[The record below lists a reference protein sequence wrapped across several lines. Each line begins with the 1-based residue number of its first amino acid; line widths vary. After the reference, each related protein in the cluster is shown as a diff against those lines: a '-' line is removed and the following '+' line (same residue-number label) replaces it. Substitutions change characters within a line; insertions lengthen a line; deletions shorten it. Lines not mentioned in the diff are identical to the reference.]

1 MTKTLLALGF
11 GYSANAVAIH
21 AMARGWRVVGTTRST
36 EKADRLREAGVEA
49 LLFEGTAHSSALADA
64 VKAADA
70 IVVSIAPDGDGDP
83 VLCHHAKDLR
93 PGTWVGYLSTVGV
106 YGDHGGA
113 WVDETTPPKP
123 TSQRSIWRL
132 RAEREWTEI
141 AARLG
146 FPCDIFRLAGIYGP
160 GRNQFGKLKRG
171 EARALVKPGQVF
183 NRIHVTDIATAVWAG
198 LNGPGPLGETRLFN
212 VSDDEPAPPQEA
224 LWYAADIAGL
234 PRPDPIDFETADL
247 SPMARSFYG
256 ECKRVR
262 NDRLKQAF
270 GFDFRFPTYR
280 EGLGVLWA
288 SGAADS

>member
-11 GYSANAVAIH
+11 GYSADATARH

-36 EKADRLREAGVEA
+36 DKADRLRKAGVA
-49 LLFEGTAHSSALADA
+49 PILFEGTTHSSALADA
-64 VKAADA
+64 IRAADA
-70 IVVSIAPDGDGDP
+70 IVVSIAPDEDGDP
-83 VLCHHAKDLR
+83 VLRHHAENFR
-93 PGTWVGYLSTVGV
+93 PETWVGYLSTVGV

-132 RAEREWTEI
+132 RAEEEWREV
-141 AARLG
+141 AARVG
-146 FPCDIFRLAGIYGP
+146 FPCDLFRLAGIYGP
-160 GRNQFGKLKRG
+160 GRNQFRKLKRG
-171 EARALVKPGQVF
+171 DARALVKPGQVF
-183 NRIHVTDIATAVWAG
+183 NRIHVADIASAVWAG
-198 LNGPGPLGETRLFN
+198 LNGPGPAGRTRLFN
-212 VSDDEPAPPQEA
+212 VSDDEPAPPQDV
-224 LWYAADIAGL
+224 LWYAADIAGFS
-234 PRPDPIDFETADL
+234 RPDPVDFETADL

-262 NDRLKQAF
+262 NDRLKRTF
-270 GFDFRFPTYR
+270 GFRFCFPTYR